1 MNGKMA
7 IIVFF
12 ILSKSGPMRKLLS
25 TFTEK
30 LDDKQIILK
39 LTNRD
44 GLKECCLSH
53 SDRSHMIF
61 P

>member
-1 MNGKMA
+1 MGKWLSQYFL
-7 IIVFF
+7 FF
-12 ILSKSGPMRKLLS
+12 QKSGPMRKLLS

-53 SDRSHMIF
+53 SDRSRMIF

>member
-1 MNGKMA
+1 MGKWLSQYFL
-7 IIVFF
+7 FF
-12 ILSKSGPMRKLLS
+12 QKAGPMRKLLS